1 MTKTIYLA
9 RHAEPL
15 VKNGRKHS
23 LTNKGREQAKR
34 LASAIMED
42 LREKNASI
50 HHSPV
55 IRCIETAQII
65 GDKLDVPAIE
75 APLRLK
81 GADSLVIRE
90 TQSKLSQYLENYQK
104 LSIETPSEFASR
116 IAEYIHRQQD
126 ETLILVGNEVPLRL
140 LLHHFNGAGFDTA
153 FEHGSY
159 IKIRYTIT

>member
-1 MTKTIYLA
+1 MTKTIYLV
-9 RHAEPL
+9 RHAEPI

-23 LTNKGREQAKR
+23 LTHRGREQATR
-34 LASAIMED
+34 LACAIAQD
-42 LREKNASI
+42 LEGRNTSI

-65 GDKLDVPAIE
+65 ADELGLPAIE

-81 GADSLVIRE
+81 GADNLTIRE
-90 TQSKLSQYLENYQK
+90 AQSKLSQYLESYEK
-104 LSIETPSEFASR
+104 LSIEPPSVFASR
-116 IAEYIHRQQD
+116 IAEYIRGQQ
-126 ETLILVGNEVPLRL
+126 EEVLILVGNEVPLRL
-140 LLHHFNGAGFDTA
+140 LLNHFTEAGFNKA